1 MIDIDLVPAWVKAL
15 LLAVLVTLAFGSG
28 WAVNGLRLG
37 AAASR
42 LETQQQTQRTA
53 ALNDALQLLAS
64 TRQTNA
70 ALAANLAASETAR
83 TQLAEEKTDAIRR
96 LTTGRRCLDG
106 AAVRVL
112 NRTASQPAG
121 VPAAG
126 PEPVPAAAAF
136 ATDTDVGHWIGI
148 CQHRFATCN
157 ARLEALSSFYQ
168 RTPESD

>member
-1 MIDIDLVPAWVKAL
+1 MIALNLIPLWVKAVIAAV
-15 LLAVLVTLAFGSG
+15 LLALAFASG
-28 WAVNGLRLG
+28 WAVNGWRKDRAL
-37 AAASR
+37 SR
-42 LETQQQTQRTA
+42 LETTQQTQRTA
-53 ALNDALQLLAS
+53 ALNDALQLLAT

-83 TQLAEEKTDAIRR
+83 TQLAEEKDHEIRR

-136 ATDTDVGHWIGI
+136 ATDTDVGNWIGI

-157 ARLEALSSFYQ
+157 ARLEALSSFYKD
-168 RTPESD
+168 TPSE